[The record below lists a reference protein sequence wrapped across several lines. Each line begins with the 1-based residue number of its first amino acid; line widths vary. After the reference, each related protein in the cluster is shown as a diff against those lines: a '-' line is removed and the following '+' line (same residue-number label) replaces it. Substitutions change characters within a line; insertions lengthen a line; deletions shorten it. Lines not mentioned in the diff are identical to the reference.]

1 MAEELHKPVN
11 PSAEDHGQA
20 AQRLDDEQRVKVVSP
35 SMLVFRRFIRNR
47 LAVTGLIFFIV
58 MLLFSYVGGIFS
70 PYSETQRF
78 YKTTEMSEEFA
89 GVTQSSTYRF
99 IIAQG
104 QDFPTASQAKA
115 QLAIKNGETTFTAG
129 NDTFTLEKISSEGYG
144 ISQMASV
151 AKAETLG
158 GMTTVTSANSGD
170 LPDGLAE
177 AFTQAIQDGAES
189 FTLGATTYQVVR
201 DRKTYYAKTEL
212 YIGVGTMKLIDFDTA
227 DSQNSTDFTIA
238 ALQAEDTATAAGQ
251 TVSFEAEGQAYTLE
265 YNKTDDAALIYQAGQ
280 TAPYAVI
287 SNYIVNSVQSD
298 VHIGIDLRQKIVE
311 AVQQGTSQLTY
322 DSHEYDI
329 SRENN
334 RWTLTLQQD
343 KTVFDAYA
351 FPSRAHW
358 LGTDGYGMDILT
370 RLMYG
375 GRVSI
380 QISFM
385 VVLISLILGIT
396 LGGLSGYFGGWVDFV
411 IMRLVD
417 IFYCLP
423 TWPIMIIIGAVMDEL
438 KVDSATR
445 MNFLMLLLGVLGWSG
460 VARMVRG
467 QILGLRDQEFMIA
480 TEATGL
486 TVGRR
491 IFKHLVPNVIPQ
503 LIVMATMSMGD
514 TILTESTLSFLGLGV
529 KYPFA
534 SWGNIINAVS
544 TQYVMTNYVFVWL
557 PAGLCILITVLGFNF
572 IGDGLRDAFDPKMKR

>member
-1 MAEELHKPVN
+1 MKQDKKVKEEVSMAEDLNRPVT
-11 PSAEDHGQA
+11 PSAETPESSSR
-20 AQRLDDEQRVKVVSP
+20 RLDDEQRVKVVSP

-58 MLLFSYVGGIFS
+58 MLLFSYLGGIFS

-99 IIAQG
+99 ITAQG
-104 QDFPTASQAKA
+104 QAFPTASQAKA
-115 QLAIKNGETTFTAG
+115 QLAIKNGETTFTAD
-129 NDTFTLEKISSEGYG
+129 NDTFTLDKISSEGYT

-158 GMTTVTSANSGD
+158 GSITVSSANSNE
-170 LPDGLAE
+170 LPEGLEE
-177 AFTQAIQDGAES
+177 AFTQAVQDESES
-189 FTLGATTYQVVR
+189 FTLGDTTYQVER
-201 DRKTYYAKTEL
+201 DRKTYYAKTSL
-212 YIGVGTMKLIDFDTA
+212 YIGVATMKLIDFDSA

-238 ALQAEDTATAAGQ
+238 ALQAEDTAMANGQ
-251 TVSFEAEGQAYTLE
+251 TVTFQAEGQTYTLE
-265 YNKTDDAALIYQAGQ
+265 YNQADDAALIYQAGQ
-280 TAPYAVI
+280 TSAYAIV

-298 VHIGIDLRQKIVE
+298 VHIGIDLRQQIVE
-311 AVQQGTSQLTY
+311 AVQSGEDQLVY
-322 DSHEYDI
+322 DNNEYDI
-329 SRENN
+329 SRQNN

-417 IFYCLP
+417 IF
-423 TWPIMIIIGAVMDEL
+423 
-438 KVDSATR
+438 
-445 MNFLMLLLGVLGWSG
+445 
-460 VARMVRG
+460 
-467 QILGLRDQEFMIA
+467 
-480 TEATGL
+480 
-486 TVGRR
+486 
-491 IFKHLVPNVIPQ
+491 
-503 LIVMATMSMGD
+503 
-514 TILTESTLSFLGLGV
+514 
-529 KYPFA
+529 
-534 SWGNIINAVS
+534 
-544 TQYVMTNYVFVWL
+544 
-557 PAGLCILITVLGFNF
+557 
-572 IGDGLRDAFDPKMKR
+572 